1 MVFKLHP
8 GTSREASCWVSFLR
22 RMGWARVTVVHS
34 DDSAAFQFLDRLRH
48 IANNKNMKSS
58 SDRDIVRR
66 AVPCSPSIFL
76 SSLKHLTQ

>member
-1 MVFKLHP
+1 MHP
-8 GTSREASCWVSFLR
+8 GTSQETSCWVSFLR

-58 SDRDIVRR
+58 SDHDIVRR
-66 AVPCSPSIFL
+66 AV
-76 SSLKHLTQ
+76 SSLFFSFFTESALCNI